1 MAITAEQ
8 ETRFKGY
15 LAELENEEH
24 LWCRHGDKMR
34 ELLIIFESKET
45 LSTLLDHMAKQLR
58 TCVNWYVSCTNEQS
72 CTNSQSFHSAASPPT
87 IKQWLHCGSSS
98 NKRSATRCGAW
109 RSFSAI
115 YCGKTSSGAY
125 ALRTPSTWHAPPAA
139 LRPGPC
145 RRLCEGFNSIDA
157 RSESADLVAL
167 AFLYYEILHFPQAI
181 QNSAQLSE
189 LFAKR

>member
-1 MAITAEQ
+1 MGITAEQ

-58 TCVNWYVSCTNEQS
+58 TCVNWYVSCTTLHGQR
-72 CTNSQSFHSAASPPT
+72 CTNSQSFQSAASPPT

-125 ALRTPSTWHAPPAA
+125 DTQRTPSTT
-139 LRPGPC
+139 
-145 RRLCEGFNSIDA
+145 LCMACTSRGANA
-157 RSESADLVAL
+157 RSL
-167 AFLYYEILHFPQAI
+167 PQVVRG
-181 QNSAQLSE
+181 AQQHRR
-189 LFAKR
+189 AKRER